1 MYGKVFKPILDVLL
15 AIIFVVLFWWLY
27 IVLAI
32 MVRTKLGSPVL
43 FIQERPG
50 QIDPKTGEERIFKL
64 YKFRTMT
71 DARDSEGNLL
81 TDSERLTKFGSFLR
95 KTSLDEIPE
104 ILFNVLIYR
113 NMSWVGPRPLLV
125 SYLPWY
131 TERERHR
138 HDVKPGITGL
148 AQVSGRNF
156 LGWDKRIETD
166 VQYVEDMSLGLD
178 IKIAWLTVYKIFVRE
193 DIAVD
198 TNTVESNFAEE
209 RKAKKKKK

>member
-32 MVRTKLGSPVL
+32 MIRIKLGSPVL
-43 FIQERPG
+43 FKQERPG

-81 TDSERLTKFGSFLR
+81 KDSERLTKFGSFLR

-104 ILFNVLIYR
+104 ILFNVLIHR

-156 LGWDKRIETD
+156 LGWDKRLETD
-166 VQYVEDMSLGLD
+166 VQYVEGLSLIMDLKIILLTILAVTKSED
-178 IKIAWLTVYKIFVRE
+178 VSVNTYEVETDFDKERMERIK
-193 DIAVD
+193 
-198 TNTVESNFAEE
+198 
-209 RKAKKKKK
+209 

>member
-15 AIIFVVLFWWLY
+15 AIVFVVLFWWLY

-43 FIQERPG
+43 FKQERPG

-81 TDSERLTKFGSFLR
+81 KDSERLTKFGSFLR

-104 ILFNVLIYR
+104 ILFNVLIHR

-125 SYLPWY
+125 SYIPWY

-166 VQYVEDMSLGLD
+166 VQYVENISLAMD
-178 IKIAWLTVYKIFVRE
+178 IKIVWLTVYKIFVRA

-198 TNTVESNFAEE
+198 TNAVESNLAVE
-209 RKAKKKKK
+209 RKAKMN